1 VITAIRSELLKI
13 RTTRMPAGLLA
24 VAAGWTAL
32 VATIESA
39 RSGPGGLVPALSGGG
54 LRDVLT
60 STGFGLIM
68 AMVFGVTLATGEFRY
83 KTATD
88 TYLDEPSRTQVLAA
102 KIVTACIGGLVFG
115 LAATA
120 VTITAG
126 LTFTAAKGFPVALSA
141 ATIARYSAGAILAAG
156 LLAAAGAG
164 LGSLIRSQVGAIIAV
179 FAWCFGIEQIL
190 GGLSH
195 RIAPYL
201 PFTAAASMAGAANG
215 AMPPMPSGMTP
226 LPFAAVAGLLA
237 ALAIVIAAVTA
248 RTTLRRDIT

>member
-1 VITAIRSELLKI
+1 MITAIRAELLKI
-13 RTTRMPAGLLA
+13 RTTRMAAGLLA
-24 VAAGWTAL
+24 AAAGWTAL
-32 VATIESA
+32 VAAIESA
-39 RSGPGGLVPALSGGG
+39 RSGPGGLVPALSSGG

-60 STGFGLIM
+60 STGFALIM
-68 AMVFGVTLATGEFRY
+68 AMVFGVTVATGEFRH

-88 TYLDEPSRTQVLAA
+88 TYLDEPGRTRVLAA
-102 KIVTACIGGLVFG
+102 K
-115 LAATA
+115 
-120 VTITAG
+120 TITAG
-126 LTFTAAKGFPVALSA
+126 LGGLAFGAAGTAVTTVTGLAVAAAKGAPLALGE
-141 ATIARYSAGAILAAG
+141 ATIARYSAAAVLAAG

-190 GGLSH
+190 GGLS
-195 RIAPYL
+195 RQIAPYL

-226 LPFAAVAGLLA
+226 LPLAAAAGLLT
-237 ALAIVIAAVTA
+237 ALTVLIATVAA

>member
-1 VITAIRSELLKI
+1 MITAIRAELLKI
-13 RTTRMPAGLLA
+13 RTTRMTAGLLA
-24 VAAGWTAL
+24 LAAGWTAL
-32 VATIESA
+32 VAVIESA
-39 RSGPGGLVPALSGGG
+39 RSGPGGLVPTLSGGG

-60 STGFGLIM
+60 STGFGLIL
-68 AMVFGVTLATGEFRY
+68 AMVFGVTVATGEFRH

-88 TYLDEPSRTQVLAA
+88 TYLDEPNRTRVLAA
-102 KIVTACIGGLVFG
+102 KTITAGIGGLAFG

-120 VTITAG
+120 VATTAG
-126 LTFTAAKGFPVALSA
+126 LAFAAAKGYPLALSA
-141 ATIARYSAGAILAAG
+141 AAIARYCAGAILAAG
-156 LLAAAGAG
+156 LLAAAGAA
-164 LGSLIRSQVGAIIAV
+164 LGTLIRNQVSAIIAV

-195 RIAPYL
+195 RLAPYL

-226 LPFAAVAGLLA
+226 LPFTAVAGLLA
-237 ALAIVIAAVTA
+237 ALSIAIAAVIT

>member
-1 VITAIRSELLKI
+1 MTVIRAELLKI
-13 RTTRMPAGLLA
+13 RTTRMAAGLLA
-24 VAAGWTAL
+24 VAVGWTAL
-32 VATIESA
+32 VAVIESA

-68 AMVFGVTLATGEFRY
+68 AMVFGVTVATGEFRH

-88 TYLDEPSRTQVLAA
+88 TYLDEPGRARVLAA
-102 KIVTACIGGLVFG
+102 KTVTAGFGGLVFG
-115 LAATA
+115 LAGTA
-120 VTITAG
+120 VTTASG
-126 LTFTAAKGFPVALSA
+126 LAFAAVKGVPPALGD

-179 FAWCFGIEQIL
+179 FAWCFGIEQVL
-190 GGLSH
+190 GGVSH
-195 RIAPYL
+195 RVAPFL

-215 AMPPMPSGMTP
+215 AMPPMPAGMAP
-226 LPFAAVAGLLA
+226 LSFATVAGLLT
-237 ALAIVIAAVTA
+237 ALAVLVAIAAA
-248 RTTLRRDIT
+248 CTTLRRDIT